1 MRCLKL
7 PVWNEIT
14 LCDRVVKQGGGRDYP
29 SAFVMKKDK
38 TITFIGNWGRI
49 QEYLDMD
56 SIDKATLDA
65 HPEIVTFS
73 RFFQ

>member
-7 PVWNEIT
+7 PVWNEIA

-38 TITFIGNWGRI
+38 TITFIGNWDRI

-56 SIDKATLDA
+56 SIDKATLDV